1 VALTSLSFLGLATFP
16 VPGWHSEDDARTG
29 SDMDIMPFPSR
40 PVTNAVI
47 WALGS
52 ASLLLM
58 VSALWQHVA
67 AAAVVALLSTT
78 VQGKGV
84 VVGEVGTAAIA
95 LVWVSF
101 ALAVVAFQGIVVMA
115 LSIRSLDRL
124 EEE

>member
-84 VVGEVGTAAIA
+84 VVGEVGTAAI
-95 LVWVSF
+95 
-101 ALAVVAFQGIVVMA
+101 VVAFQGIVVMA